1 MRWAGEGSGSL
12 CLGKRTMGAERS
24 FGEETRTRE
33 RRTVG
38 GEIGFAGG
46 VGTSGLRVCDL
57 IVLQDLFTV
66 MCGFD
71 FIFD

>member
-1 MRWAGEGSGSL
+1 
-12 CLGKRTMGAERS
+12 MGAERS

-46 VGTSGLRVCDL
+46 VGTSGCKFVICL
-57 IVLQDLFTV
+57 
-66 MCGFD
+66 
-71 FIFD
+71 